1 MNNKSTRK
9 SFNRLMEDVEFQWY
23 YFKNECRDLFNNELK
38 KLIEMIETIYLK
50 RNICHEEI
58 YEEIKYTLINELAG
72 DYAASIESYYG
83 RNRFTLG
90 IIQRLTSLFNSTLI
104 WTSKEPLSEDINDFI
119 SKYSTVRVLIYESNL
134 DTYEKMLTYL
144 IHDNI

>member
-1 MNNKSTRK
+1 MNDKSTRK
-9 SFNRLMEDVEFQWY
+9 SFNKLMEDIEFQWY
-23 YFKNECRDLFNNELK
+23 YFKNECRDLFNKELK

-50 RNICHEEI
+50 RNIQHEEI
-58 YEEIKYTLINELAG
+58 KCTLINELAG

-90 IIQRLTSLFNSTLI
+90 IIQRLTSLFNSILI
-104 WTSKEPLSEDINDFI
+104 WAPEEPLSEDIKDFI
-119 SKYSTVRVLIYESNL
+119 SKYSTVRVLTFESNL